1 MTDFNDKQIEIILV
15 AEKLFAE
22 KGFDGTSIRDIAKTA
37 GINIAMISYYFGSK
51 EKLLE
56 SVVIFRISNLKLQL
70 ESIYEE
76 LLSPIE
82 KIEKIIALYILRLY
96 RNRNIYQILNFETA
110 SNKRNINFSAFT
122 EVKKQ
127 NYLSF
132 QKIIEEG
139 QKKGIFKKN
148 INIPLIM
155 PIVIG
160 SLTHFNNSRLFFE
173 DILGLKTENEFDNY
187 IENEFTKHIQ
197 QTIKALLVY
206 EN

>member
-139 QKKGIFKKN
+139 QEKGIFKKN

-155 PIVIG
+155 PVVIG

>member
-1 MTDFNDKQIEIILV
+1 
-15 AEKLFAE
+15 
-22 KGFDGTSIRDIAKTA
+22 
-37 GINIAMISYYFGSK
+37 MISYYFGSK

-139 QKKGIFKKN
+139 QEKGIFKKN

-155 PIVIG
+155 PVVIG

>member
-1 MTDFNDKQIEIILV
+1 MTDFNDKQIEILLV

-22 KGFDGTSIRDIAKTA
+22 KGFDGTTIRDIAKTA

-56 SVVIFRISNLKLQL
+56 SIVIFRISDLKLQL
-70 ESIYEE
+70 ESIYEQQ
-76 LLSPIE
+76 LSPIE
-82 KIEKIIALYILRLY
+82 KIEKIIAVYILRLY
-96 RNRNIYQILNFETA
+96 RNRCVYQILNFETA

-122 EVKKQ
+122 EVKKE
-127 NYLSF
+127 NLLSF

-139 QKKGIFKKN
+139 QKTGIFKKN

-160 SLTHFNNSRLFFE
+160 ALTHFNNSRVFFE
-173 DILGLKTENEFDNY
+173 DILGLKTDQEFDLY
-187 IENEFTKHIQ
+187 VQNEFTKHIQ

>member
-1 MTDFNDKQIEIILV
+1 MTDFNDKQIEILLV

-22 KGFDGTSIRDIAKTA
+22 KGFDGTTIRDIAKTA

-56 SVVIFRISNLKLQL
+56 SIVIFRISDLKLQL
-70 ESIYEE
+70 ESIYEQQ
-76 LLSPIE
+76 LSPIE
-82 KIEKIIALYILRLY
+82 KIEKIIAVYILRLY
-96 RNRNIYQILNFETA
+96 RNRCVYQILNFETV

-122 EVKKQ
+122 EVKKE
-127 NYLSF
+127 NLLSF

-139 QKKGIFKKN
+139 QKTGIFKKN

-160 SLTHFNNSRLFFE
+160 ALTHFNNSRVFFE
-173 DILGLKTENEFDNY
+173 DILGLKTDQEFDLY
-187 IENEFTKHIQ
+187 VQNEFTKHIQ

>member
-122 EVKKQ
+122 EVK
-127 NYLSF
+127 N
-132 QKIIEEG
+132 KII
-139 QKKGIFKKN
+139 
-148 INIPLIM
+148 
-155 PIVIG
+155 
-160 SLTHFNNSRLFFE
+160 
-173 DILGLKTENEFDNY
+173 
-187 IENEFTKHIQ
+187 
-197 QTIKALLVY
+197 
-206 EN
+206 

>member
-1 MTDFNDKQIEIILV
+1 
-15 AEKLFAE
+15 
-22 KGFDGTSIRDIAKTA
+22 
-37 GINIAMISYYFGSK
+37 
-51 EKLLE
+51 
-56 SVVIFRISNLKLQL
+56 
-70 ESIYEE
+70 
-76 LLSPIE
+76 
-82 KIEKIIALYILRLY
+82 
-96 RNRNIYQILNFETA
+96 
-110 SNKRNINFSAFT
+110 INFSAFT

-139 QKKGIFKKN
+139 QEKGIFKKN

-155 PIVIG
+155 PVVIG

>member
-139 QKKGIFKKN
+139 QEKGIFKKN
-148 INIPLIM
+148 IIIPLIM

>member
-96 RNRNIYQILNFETA
+96 RNRNIYQILNFET
-110 SNKRNINFSAFT
+110 
-122 EVKKQ
+122 
-127 NYLSF
+127 
-132 QKIIEEG
+132 
-139 QKKGIFKKN
+139 
-148 INIPLIM
+148 
-155 PIVIG
+155 
-160 SLTHFNNSRLFFE
+160 
-173 DILGLKTENEFDNY
+173 
-187 IENEFTKHIQ
+187 
-197 QTIKALLVY
+197 
-206 EN
+206 

>member
-139 QKKGIFKKN
+139 QEKGIFKKN

-173 DILGLKTENEFDNY
+173 DILGLKNENEFDNY

>member
-56 SVVIFRISNLKLQL
+56 SVIIFRISNLKLQL

-139 QKKGIFKKN
+139 QEKGIFKKN

-155 PIVIG
+155 PVVIG